1 MLDAAM
7 LTIIDEAGVN
17 VLTLTEGLDE
27 TEFFSTRLTRQEVG
41 RQVATMAGILQRL
54 SDGLRTEF
62 SELDWEGWEGV
73 WRQLEAD
80 GESGRHALWFAVRS
94 LVPATLM
101 WLRVYRQ
108 SRPEL
113 FACKPA
119 AGQKA

>member
-7 LTIIDEAGVN
+7 LSIIDEAGVN

-27 TEFFSTRLTRQEVG
+27 IEFFATRLTRQEVG

-54 SDGLRTEF
+54 SAGLRTDF
-62 SELDWEGWEGV
+62 AELDWEGWEGV
-73 WRQLEAD
+73 WRLLEAP
-80 GESGRHALWFAVRS
+80 GESGKHALWFAVRS

-108 SRPEL
+108 SHPKL
-113 FACKPA
+113 FAFE
-119 AGQKA
+119 

>member
-27 TEFFSTRLTRQEVG
+27 TEFFATRLTRHEVR
-41 RQVATMAGILQRL
+41 RQISTMAGILQSL
-54 SDGLRTEF
+54 SEELRTDF
-62 SELDWEGWEGV
+62 AELDWEGWEGV
-73 WRQLEAD
+73 WRLLEAE

-101 WLRVYRQ
+101 WLRIYRQ
-108 SRPEL
+108 SHPQL

-119 AGQKA
+119 EGLGA